1 VYSGA
6 YFAANTKHSSN
17 IKTFFVMSF
26 VSVTS
31 QPATPPPSEQV
42 SGISSADVMLLMM
55 GALAGAGMSKAAL
68 RQYRQLRRK
77 IVWQALSQKFKS
89 VFSKQHRLGDTVAGM
104 DMWLFILLAVV
115 AAALGVWLFGLFGFL
130 VILGL
135 ATIIYLLL
143 RK

>member
-1 VYSGA
+1 
-6 YFAANTKHSSN
+6 
-17 IKTFFVMSF
+17 MSF

-31 QPATPPPSEQV
+31 QATTPPPPAPA

-55 GALAGAGMSKAAL
+55 GAVAGASMSKAAR

-77 IVWQALSQKFKS
+77 LVWQALGQKFKS
-89 VFSKQHRLGDTVAGM
+89 MFSKKHRFGDTVAGM

-115 AAALGVWLFGLFGFL
+115 AAAIGVWLFGLFGFL

-143 RK
+143 RN